1 MATELLWAKGDME
14 DLGVYWSDAFLLRH
28 LELKLLFVAR
38 LDKERALAENPEVI
52 TAWFKLFFD
61 TIAKHNIYIDDVY
74 NIDEKRFL
82 MGVIKNVKVIVS
94 RHKKKSYYITQDGS
108 REWIT
113 LIECI
118 STNGRVLDL
127 YFIFKGKQQQKAW
140 FIAL

>member
-1 MATELLWAKGDME
+1 
-14 DLGVYWSDAFLLRH
+14 
-28 LELKLLFVAR
+28 LKLLYVAR

-61 TIAKHNIYIDDVY
+61 TITKHNIYIDDAY

-82 MGVIKNVKVIVS
+82 MGVIKNIKVIVS
-94 RHKKKSYYITQDGS
+94 GHKKKSYYMTQDGS

-118 STNGRVLDL
+118 STNGRVLYEGL
-127 YFIFKGKQQQKAW
+127 IQKLWNCASEGT
-140 FIAL
+140 LEL